1 MTPEEKMASRVLA
14 IRQLT
19 PPYDLEQLA
28 SVYGEL
34 EYLELPFGVD
44 GITIGIGAAAK
55 PRILI
60 NSSAPAT
67 RRKFTL
73 AHEIGHVVIPWH
85 TGTIVSHLENGEV
98 DAAYSQME
106 TEANRFAAELLMPSE
121 WLLETFKATDSLE
134 QYFRSVLTQAGASKE
149 ATLNKFLR
157 PLHQPVICVQVDSA
171 SRVLSKR
178 RSQTAPYP
186 PEQNTV
192 VSSETFQTDC
202 RFEHFEIDGQLY
214 MSWTFIGRDI
224 QEVDARPWREVYA
237 QILNDTGMQQYLQN
251 MNGIL
256 AAAYGKNKA
265 LDESEIS
272 GAIIRAFTKYEMFD
286 VVTKH
291 ELFEQFVI
299 KRVRELRRR
308 A

>member
-14 IRQLT
+14 IRELT

-28 SVYGEL
+28 SAYGEL

-44 GITIGIGAAAK
+44 GITIGIGAATK

-60 NSSAPAT
+60 NSSSPVT

-85 TGTIVSHLENGEV
+85 TGTIVSHLENREV

-106 TEANRFAAELLMPSE
+106 TEANRFAAELLMPSD
-121 WLLETFKATDSLE
+121 WLREAFKAASSVE
-134 QYFRSVLTQAGASKE
+134 QYFRSVLTHAGASKE
-149 ATLNKFLR
+149 ATFNKILR
-157 PLHQPVICVQVDSA
+157 PLAQPVICVHVNSA
-171 SRVLSKR
+171 SRVLSTR
-178 RSQTAPYP
+178 RSQTAPYS
-186 PEQNTV
+186 PERNAE

-202 RFEHFEIDGQLY
+202 RFESFEIDGQLY

-224 QEVDARPWREVYA
+224 QEVDTRPWREIFN
-237 QILNDTGMQQYLQN
+237 QILNDTDMQGYLQN

-265 LDESEIS
+265 LDEAEIC
-272 GAIIRAFTKYEMFD
+272 GAVIRAFTKYENYD
-286 VVTKH
+286 VVTEH
-291 ELFEQFVI
+291 PLFEQFVI
-299 KRVRELRRR
+299 KRVRELKLRG
-308 A
+308 